1 MATFL
6 LILRIIGIVLISLVC
21 LVIGLLA
28 TVLFVSVRY
37 RIIADRPLND
47 ELTAKANVS
56 FLLHIISATVGYDRD
71 IDYGIRIFGIKV
83 YPKKKKEETVKED
96 ETISASGTDEAAV
109 TDDTAKRDESGAQEE
124 AQYTVDWNESGDDEI
139 SDQINDREDEGFW
152 NTVESFIDKISD
164 KYKAF
169 SDKIDKIR
177 FKIRFYDRMRNDDGN
192 KRAVGY
198 IKERAIKLLKKIA
211 PRTVKGFVHFG
222 FDDPA
227 TTGKIL
233 MYLAIVYPILPRKLT
248 IDPGFT
254 DTDIYGNIRIKGHFS
269 LITPAV
275 CFLGIYFN
283 RDVRRM
289 RRLFKKYKDRVS

>member
-6 LILRIIGIVLISLVC
+6 LILRIIGIVLISLIS
-21 LVIGLLA
+21 LVIVLLA
-28 TVLFVSVRY
+28 IVLFVPVRY
-37 RIIADRPLND
+37 RISADRPLND

-124 AQYTVDWNESGDDEI
+124 AQYTVDWNESGDEEI
-139 SDQINDREDEGFW
+139 KDGEDEGFW
-152 NTVESFIDKISD
+152 NSVESFIDKIVD
-164 KYKAF
+164 KYGCF
-169 SDKIDKIR
+169 SDKIEKIR

-198 IKERAIKLLKKIA
+198 IKERAIRLLKKIA

-233 MYLAIVYPILPRKLT
+233 MYLAMVYPILPRKLT
-248 IDPGFT
+248 IDPGFE

-269 LITPAV
+269 LITPAL

>member
-6 LILRIIGIVLISLVC
+6 LILRIIGIVLLSLISLVI
-21 LVIGLLA
+21 VLLA
-28 TVLFVSVRY
+28 IVLFVPVRY
-37 RIIADRPLND
+37 RISADRPLND

-56 FLLHIISATVGYDRD
+56 FLLHIISATVGYERD

-96 ETISASGTDEAAV
+96 ETISASGTDAAAV
-109 TDDTAKRDESGAQEE
+109 TDDTAQKDESGAKEE
-124 AQYTVDWNESGDDEI
+124 AQYTVDWNESGDEEI
-139 SDQINDREDEGFW
+139 KDGEDEGFW
-152 NTVESFIDKISD
+152 NSVESFIDKIVE
-164 KYKAF
+164 KYGRF
-169 SDKIDKIR
+169 SDKIEKIR

-198 IKERAIKLLKKIA
+198 IKERAIRLLKKIA

-233 MYLAIVYPILPRKLT
+233 MYLAMVYPILPRKLT
-248 IDPGFT
+248 IDPGFE
-254 DTDIYGNIRIKGHFS
+254 DTDIYGNIRIKGLFS
-269 LITPAV
+269 LITPAL

>member
-6 LILRIIGIVLISLVC
+6 LILRIIGIVLLSLISLVI
-21 LVIGLLA
+21 VLLA
-28 TVLFVSVRY
+28 IVLFVPVRY
-37 RIIADRPLND
+37 RISADRPLND

-83 YPKKKKEETVKED
+83 FPKKKEDNVKDGDTVPGSEAPQEAETGNTALQEDSGQKEEAE
-96 ETISASGTDEAAV
+96 
-109 TDDTAKRDESGAQEE
+109 
-124 AQYTVDWNESGDDEI
+124 YTVDWNESGDDEI

>member
-6 LILRIIGIVLISLVC
+6 LILRIIGIVLLSLISLVI
-21 LVIGLLA
+21 VLLA
-28 TVLFVSVRY
+28 IVLFVPVRY
-37 RIIADRPLND
+37 RISADRPLND

-56 FLLHIISATVGYDRD
+56 FLLHIISATVGYERD
-71 IDYGIRIFGIKV
+71 IDYGVRIFGIKV

-109 TDDTAKRDESGAQEE
+109 TDDTAQRDESGTQEE

-139 SDQINDREDEGFW
+139 KDREDEGFW
-152 NTVESFIDKISD
+152 NFVESFIDKIVD
-164 KYKAF
+164 KYGYF
-169 SDKIDKIR
+169 SDKIEKIR

-198 IKERAIKLLKKIA
+198 IKERAIRLLKKIA

-233 MYLAIVYPILPRKLT
+233 MYLAVIYPVLPRKLT
-248 IDPGFT
+248 IDPGFE

-269 LITPAV
+269 LITPAL